1 MTRAHV
7 IRVAAPGE
15 RVRYPIRIERGI
27 LRRAGPLLR
36 QARVPRDVLV
46 VTDRTVLRL
55 HGRPFLASLRVSGFR
70 PRVIAIP
77 SGERSKSVD
86 RVRAICERWTAW
98 GADRSTAVLALGGGV
113 VSDVAGFAASAYARG
128 LDWYVFP
135 TTVLAQADAAIG
147 GKVGVNLAGGK
158 NLVGAFHHPRA
169 VLSDPGALATLTPR
183 SFRSGLAEIA
193 KIGVIRDP
201 SILRALR
208 AYADADERELPAGLI
223 RSAARVKAWYVSRDP
238 RDQGIRRELNFGH
251 TVGHALEASL
261 GYGRILHGEAV
272 SIGMVAALRMSVRF
286 AGLDPERAREVEAL
300 LRALGLPVRLKRR
313 PGPSFWKALGRD
325 KKRGRAGARMVLSPA
340 IGAAKTYTLPSL
352 TALRSVLSSLVLS
365 SGGG

>member
-1 MTRAHV
+1 MRRTDG
-7 IRVAAPGE
+7 IRVAAFGE
-15 RVRYPIRIERGI
+15 RIRYPIRIERGI
-27 LRRAGPLLR
+27 LRRAGTVLR
-36 QARVPRDVLV
+36 AARVPADLLV

-55 HGRPFLASLRVSGFR
+55 HGRAFLASLRAAGFR

-77 SGERSKSVD
+77 PGERSKSVE

-98 GADRSTAVLALGGGV
+98 GVDRSAAVAALGGGV

-128 LDWYVFP
+128 IDWYAFP

-169 VLSDPGALATLTPR
+169 VLSDPEALATLSPR
-183 SFRSGLAEIA
+183 ALRSGLAEIA
-193 KIGVIRDP
+193 KIGVIHDR
-201 SILRALR
+201 SILRGLR
-208 AYADADERELPAGLI
+208 AYARDRDREGLTRLI

-238 RDQGIRRELNFGH
+238 RDRGIRRELNFGH
-251 TVGHALEASL
+251 TVGHALESSM

-286 AGLDPERAREVEAL
+286 AGLDPERAREVEEL
-300 LRALGLPVRLKRR
+300 LRALRLPIRLRR
-313 PGPSFWKALGRD
+313 KPGSSFWQALGRD

-352 TALRSVLSSLVLS
+352 TALRSVLSSLVQP
-365 SGGG
+365 